1 MKKPLLSEMTVNE
14 KIGQLLMFHGNCVG
28 TLDELLEVVEK
39 YQPGS
44 FWLDC
49 LPRGEAGSNVG
60 EAFGLDTTSRDGT
73 SYPMAED
80 KKYAELLNSKV
91 KYPILFGDDSSSGLQ
106 ARYVDRTYG
115 VRQFSV
121 GAADDTELTYQLYKG
136 IAAENRAAGK
146 RWRWS
151 PVIDMPNRLAAAA
164 VGRSYAED
172 MDTMIKHSIVTCRA
186 QESEGVVSCVKHF
199 PGANPYGICD
209 SHFVSNYITI
219 SLEEWEKAQ
228 GLAFKRM
235 IDAGVMSI
243 MLSHKGFP
251 AVDDE
256 KINGKYV
263 GTSISRKITTG
274 LLRDR
279 LGFEG
284 VIFTD
289 DLMMGGYSSQAPR
302 EELMVRTVNA
312 GCDVLLGLQ
321 VSDAEII
328 HKAVADGRI
337 PMSRIDESC
346 QRVLDMKE
354 KIGLFDDEE
363 TPYTPPAEAKRM
375 ILDAAKRISEKALTL
390 LYDRHN
396 IIPISAEKV
405 KSVAIV
411 YISHSNIG
419 LNAMEVLKD
428 EFKSRGAEAKIYD
441 CIDFDN
447 RDEIFEKDL
456 ILYFGLIS
464 MHNPMGLPSFHDR
477 RMQSF
482 FHAFTVGNEK
492 SIGISLGYPYIHLDS
507 MTGANTFINAYSHD
521 ETTIRAL
528 ARALY
533 GEIPFV
539 GKSPVDIEPKLRK
552 IYF

>member
-1 MKKPLLSEMTVNE
+1 MKKPQLCEMTVTE

-39 YQPGS
+39 YQPGT

-49 LPRGEAGSNVG
+49 LPRGEAGSAVG

-73 SYPMAED
+73 SYPMDED
-80 KKYAELLNSKV
+80 KRYAALLDSKA
-91 KYPILFGDDSSSGLQ
+91 KYPILFADDSSQGLQ
-106 ARYVDRTYG
+106 PRYIDRTRAVAPY
-115 VRQFSV
+115 SV
-121 GAADDTELTYQLYKG
+121 GAADDVELTYQLYKG
-136 IAAENRAAGK
+136 LAAENRAAGK
-146 RWRWS
+146 RWRWA
-151 PVIDMPNRLAAAA
+151 PVIDMPNRLSGGNI
-164 VGRSYAED
+164 GRAYGGDIE
-172 MDTMIKHSIVTCRA
+172 TIVKHSIATCRA
-186 QESEGVVSCVKHF
+186 QESEGVVSTVKHF
-199 PGANPYGICD
+199 PGCDPYEIRD
-209 SHFVSNYITI
+209 SHFVTSLINV
-219 SLEEWEKAQ
+219 SLEEWEKTQ
-228 GLAFKRM
+228 GQTFQQM

-243 MLSHKGFP
+243 MTSHEAFP
-251 AVDDE
+251 AVEDE
-256 KINGKYV
+256 KINGKYIPI
-263 GTSISRKITTG
+263 SISEKGITG
-274 LLRDR
+274 LLREKM
-279 LGFEG
+279 GFKG
-284 VIFTD
+284 VILTD
-289 DLMMGGYSSQAPR
+289 DVNMGGLVSVAPR
-302 EELMVRTVNA
+302 EELIIRMINA
-312 GCDVLLGLQ
+312 GHDVLLGIK

-375 ILDAAKRISEKALTL
+375 MTEAAEKISERALTL
-390 LYDRHN
+390 LYDRN
-396 IIPISAEKV
+396 NLLPVSKDKI

-411 YISHSNIG
+411 YISHSAGG
-419 LNAMEVLKD
+419 LKTMETLKA
-428 EFKSRGAEAKIYD
+428 EFEKRGAEAKIYD

-456 ILYFGLIS
+456 ILYLGWIS
-464 MHNPMGLPSFHDR
+464 QHNPMGMPSFHDR

-482 FHAFTVGNEK
+482 FHAFTVSNER

-507 MTGANTFINAYSHD
+507 MSGANTFINAYSCD
-521 ETTIRAL
+521 ERTLVAL
-528 ARALY
+528 ARAIY

>member
-1 MKKPLLSEMTVNE
+1 MKKPQLCEMTLTE

-28 TLDELLEVVEK
+28 TLDELLEVIEK
-39 YQPGS
+39 YQPGT
-44 FWLDC
+44 FWLDA
-49 LPRGEAGSNVG
+49 LPRGEAGSNAG
-60 EAFGLDTTSRDGT
+60 EAFGLDTTSRDGS

-80 KKYAELLNSKV
+80 KRYAALLNSKV
-91 KYPILFGDDSSSGLQ
+91 KYPMLFADDSGQGLQ
-106 ARYVDRTYG
+106 ARYTDRTRA
-115 VRQFSV
+115 VAPFSV
-121 GAADDTELTYQLYKG
+121 GAADDEELTYQLYKG
-136 IAAENRAAGK
+136 VAAENRAAGK

-151 PVIDMPNRLAAAA
+151 PVIDMPNRLAGAS
-164 VGRSYAED
+164 VGRAYADD
-172 MDTMIKHSIVTCRA
+172 MDTMIKHSIATCRA

-199 PGANPYGICD
+199 PGANPYGILD

-219 SLEEWEKAQ
+219 SLEEWEEAQ

-263 GTSISRKITTG
+263 GTSISKKITTG
-274 LLRDR
+274 LLRER
-279 LGFEG
+279 LGFKG
-284 VIFTD
+284 VIITD
-289 DLMMGGYSSQAPR
+289 DVQMGGYSSQAPR
-302 EELMVRTVNA
+302 EELIVRTVNA
-312 GCDVLLGLQ
+312 GCDVLLG
-321 VSDAEII
+321 VKVRDAEIV
-328 HKAVADGRI
+328 HEAVADGRI
-337 PMSRIDESC
+337 PMWRIDESC

-375 ILDAAKRISEKALTL
+375 MTEAAEKISERALTL
-390 LYDRHN
+390 LYDRN
-396 IIPISAEKV
+396 NLLPVSKDKI

-411 YISHSNIG
+411 YISHSEGG
-419 LNAMEVLKD
+419 LKTMETLKA
-428 EFKSRGAEAKIYD
+428 EFEKRGAEAKIYD

-456 ILYFGLIS
+456 ILYLGWIS
-464 MHNPMGLPSFHDR
+464 QHNPMGMPSFHDR

-482 FHAFTVGNEK
+482 FHAFTVSNER

-507 MTGANTFINAYSHD
+507 MSGANTFINAYSCD
-521 ETTIRAL
+521 ERTLVAL
-528 ARALY
+528 ARAIY